1 VIDHLQSRAAKGA
14 RLIYVRGNHDP
25 DPSLIPAHA
34 RSRATH
40 VQYHIHHAA
49 NGKRYLVLHG
59 DEADGRLIRLHA
71 MTRLGSRIDHA
82 LRRLDRFLCTLGR
95 RQPHARGTVGWLI
108 ATTNVLAYR
117 HQRLIYDA
125 TRAYFLLGR
134 DHLLTQL
141 DVPRGGRVLE
151 VACGTGRN
159 LDKLSQARPD
169 ARLYG
174 LDISAQMLRSAQ
186 AKLGTRAQLA
196 QGDACDFQAGT
207 LFDMPHFDRI
217 FLSYAVS
224 MIPDWMG
231 AIEQAVAHL
240 APGGSIHIVDFG
252 RQHRLPRILG
262 TGLNAWLAHFPVTP
276 RHDLRDR
283 LAGICDQQG
292 LTLAHR
298 DLSGS
303 YAQRAILARPF

>member
-1 VIDHLQSRAAKGA
+1 M
-14 RLIYVRGNHDP
+14 
-25 DPSLIPAHA
+25 
-34 RSRATH
+34 TETT
-40 VQYHIHHAA
+40 HAA
-49 NGKRYLVLHG
+49 LM
-59 DEADGRLIRLHA
+59 D
-71 MTRLGSRIDHA
+71 
-82 LRRLDRFLCTLGR
+82 
-95 RQPHARGTVGWLI
+95 
-108 ATTNVLAYR
+108 ATYR

-134 DHLLTQL
+134 DYLLAEL
-141 DVPRGGRVLE
+141 DVPRGGHVLE

-159 LDKLSQARPD
+159 LDKLSKARPD

-174 LDISAQMLRSAQ
+174 LDISAQMLLSAQ
-186 AKLGTRAQLA
+186 AKLGTRAHLA
-196 QGDACDFQAGT
+196 QADACTFRPST
-207 LFDMPHFDRI
+207 LFDVAQFDRI

-231 AIEQAVAHL
+231 AVEQAVAHL
-240 APGGSIHIVDFG
+240 APGGSLHIVDFG
-252 RQHRLPRILG
+252 RQHRLPRIFG
-262 TGLNAWLAHFPVTP
+262 TGLNAWLARFHVTP

-303 YAQRAILARPF
+303 YAQHAVLARPF